1 LCFSVFYS
9 VLTGDEFL
17 VTIYYA
23 NGSPTTSLDSG
34 DLRNALQTTF
44 ALISKPEKVLLLPP
58 DQTRMF
64 SRAGELTVLC
74 HELLGDRVTDIMP
87 ALGTHTAMTPAQL
100 DHMFPGVPHHLFRA
114 HRWRDDVVQL
124 GEVPADFVSRV
135 TDGIYTKSW
144 PAQVNRLLRDGNHD
158 LIFSLGQVVPHEV
171 IGMANY
177 NKNVFVGTGGVA
189 GINES
194 HYLSAMVGIDQ
205 TLGIAN
211 TPLRQILNYAQ
222 DHFCQDLPIL
232 YALTVIEL
240 LKDGTKLT
248 RGLYIGDDHDTFF
261 AAAELARQVNITHL
275 PRPPKHVVAYL
286 DPREFKST
294 WLGNKAIY
302 RTRKAIATG
311 GRLTV
316 LGPAVEEFGEDHRI
330 DQLIRKYGYRTKA
343 EVMRLVAENEDLA
356 ADPSA
361 AAHLVHGSPEN
372 RFEVVYAAGKLTDEE
387 IRSVG
392 FIPGDLDALMKRY
405 DIHTL
410 QDGFHTDI
418 DGSEFYFVQNPA
430 LGLWE
435 APLG

>member
-1 LCFSVFYS
+1 MTTYF
-9 VLTGDEFL
+9 
-17 VTIYYA
+17 A
-23 NGSPTTSLDSG
+23 QGSPTTALDST
-34 DLRNALQTTF
+34 DLREALKATF
-44 ALISKPEKVLLLPP
+44 DAISRPEKVLLLPP
-58 DQTRMF
+58 DQTRLF
-64 SRAGELTVLC
+64 SRAGELTVLA
-74 HELLGDRVTDIMP
+74 HELLGDRVSDIMP
-87 ALGTHTAMTPAQL
+87 ALGTHSPMTPSQL
-100 DHMFPGVPHHLFRA
+100 EHMFPGVPHDLFRA
-114 HRWRDDVVQL
+114 HRWRDDVVEL
-124 GEVPADFVSRV
+124 GQVPAEYVSQV
-135 TDGIYTKSW
+135 TGGVYQRSW

-158 LIFSLGQVVPHEV
+158 LIFSIGQVVPHEV

-194 HYLSAMVGIDQ
+194 HYLSAMVGIDD

-222 DHFCQDLPIL
+222 DHFCQDMPLL
-232 YALTVIEL
+232 YALTVIEQ

-261 AAAELARQVNITHL
+261 AAAELARLVNITHL
-275 PRPPKHVVAYL
+275 PRAPQHIVAYL

-302 RTRKAIATG
+302 RTRKAVATG

-316 LGPAVEEFGEDHRI
+316 LGPAVEEFGEDKRI
-330 DQLIRKYGYRTKA
+330 DHLIRKYGYRTKS
-343 EVMRLVAENEDLA
+343 EVMELYAENEDLA

-372 RFEVVYAAGKLTDEE
+372 RFDVVYAAGKLTSEE

-392 FIPGDLDALMKRY
+392 FIPGNLDELLERY
-405 DIHTL
+405 DVSKL
-410 QDGFHTDI
+410 QDGFHEDS
-418 DGSEFYFVQNPA
+418 DGTEFYFVQNPA

-435 APLG
+435 APLT

>member
-1 LCFSVFYS
+1 MTVFYS
-9 VLTGDEFL
+9 
-17 VTIYYA
+17 
-23 NGSPTTSLDSG
+23 NGSPTQSLTTD
-34 DLRNALQTTF
+34 DLRAALQETF
-44 ALISKPEKVLLLPP
+44 AAITPVQNVLLLPP
-58 DQTRMF
+58 DQTRLF

-74 HELLGDRVTDIMP
+74 HELLGDRVRDIMP
-87 ALGTHTAMTPAQL
+87 ALGTHSAMSPAQL
-100 DHMFPGVPHHLFRA
+100 DHMFPGVPHDLFRV

-124 GEVPADFVSRV
+124 GEVPAEFVREV
-135 TDGIYTKSW
+135 TGGIYDKAW
-144 PAQVNRLLRDGNHD
+144 PAQVNRLLRDGGHD

-177 NKNVFVGTGGVA
+177 NKNVFVGTGGVS

-232 YALTVIEL
+232 YALTVIEQ
-240 LKDGTKLT
+240 LKDGTKHT
-248 RGLYIGDDHDTFF
+248 RGLFIGDDHDTFF
-261 AAAELARQVNITHL
+261 RAAELARQVNITHL
-275 PRPPKHVVAYL
+275 PKPPTHVVAYL
-286 DPREFKST
+286 DPSEFKST

-316 LGPAVEEFGEDHRI
+316 LGPAVEEFGEDKRI
-330 DQLIRKYGYRTKA
+330 DHLIRKYGYRTKS
-343 EVMRLVAENEDLA
+343 EIMRLVDENEDLA
-356 ADPSA
+356 NDPSA

-372 RFEVVYAAGKLTDEE
+372 RFEVVYAAGHLTDEE
-387 IRSVG
+387 IRGVG
-392 FIPGDLDALMKRY
+392 FTPGNLDELMKRY
-405 DIHTL
+405 DVNKL

-435 APLG
+435 APLN

>member
-1 LCFSVFYS
+1 M
-9 VLTGDEFL
+9 
-17 VTIYYA
+17 TIYYA
-23 NGSPTTSLDSG
+23 NGSPTTSLTTD
-34 DLRNALQTTF
+34 DLRSALETTF
-44 ALISKPEKVLLLPP
+44 AAISAPKKVLLLPP
-58 DQTRMF
+58 DQTRLF
-64 SRAGELTVLC
+64 SRAGELTVLS

-87 ALGTHTAMTPAQL
+87 ALGTHSAMTPAQL
-100 DHMFPGVPHHLFRA
+100 DHMFPGIPHDLFRP

-124 GEVPADFVSRV
+124 GEVPADFVSNA

-144 PAQVNRLLRDGNHD
+144 PAEVNKLLRDGNHD
-158 LIFSLGQVVPHEV
+158 LIFSIGQVVPHEV

-177 NKNVFVGTGGVA
+177 NKNVFVGTGGVS

-205 TLGIAN
+205 TLGIAD

-222 DHFCQDLPIL
+222 DHFCQDMPLL

-240 LKDGTKLT
+240 LKDGTKLM
-248 RGLYIGDDHDTFF
+248 RGLYIGDDHETFY
-261 AAAELARQVNITHL
+261 AAAELSRQVNIRHL
-275 PRPPKHVVAYL
+275 PRAPKHVVAYL
-286 DPREFKST
+286 DPSEFKST

-316 LGPAVEEFGEDHRI
+316 LGPAVEEFGEDKRI
-330 DQLIRKYGYRTKA
+330 DQLIRKYGYRTKS
-343 EVMRLVAENEDLA
+343 EVMQLVAENKDLA
-356 ADPSA
+356 GDPSA

-372 RFEVVYAAGKLTDEE
+372 RFDVVYAAGKLTDEE

-392 FIPGDLDALMKRY
+392 FIPGDLNALMQRY
-405 DIHTL
+405 DINTL
-410 QDGFHTDI
+410 QDGFHEDI
-418 DGSEFYFVQNPA
+418 DGTEFYFVQNPA

-435 APLG
+435 APLD